1 MHQTHLLRRVE
12 RLESRVVISERVSEQ
27 LTTELDRLDHY
38 HRRSNDVKNVVTNI
52 IKIDMVKPE
61 LLSSLDKQHRIG
73 KVKIV
78 NGKKLQN
85 IIVRFKSHSARYSV
99 YKVRKKAKNVKISA
113 NLTKRR
119 SQLLTTASNAIT
131 NIEKVAFCFSNI
143 HGDLMTRLIE
153 PYNGKYVFPFNS
165 LKELSDLL
173 MEMNL
178 IEEPIS
184 IDDQSTTSF

>member
-1 MHQTHLLRRVE
+1 
-12 RLESRVVISERVSEQ
+12 
-27 LTTELDRLDHY
+27 
-38 HRRSNDVKNVVTNI
+38 
-52 IKIDMVKPE
+52 MVKPD

-153 PYNGKYVFPFNS
+153 PYNGKHVFPFNS

-184 IDDQSTTSF
+184 IDDHQSTTSF